1 MGVTAHMWFAATM
14 SWCTVRASACVCIN
28 QSTIMSTQMHT
39 SAYNVAV
46 SHHHGNKSV
55 SRLDLPTHTRHDIQ

>member
-1 MGVTAHMWFAATM
+1 MGVTTHMWFAATM
-14 SWCTVRASACVCIN
+14 SWCTVRASECVCM
-28 QSTIMSTQMHT
+28 IMSTQMHT

-46 SHHHGNKSV
+46 SHHHGSKSV

>member
-1 MGVTAHMWFAATM
+1 MGVTAHMWLAATM
-14 SWCTVRASACVCIN
+14 SWCTVRASECVCMIL
-28 QSTIMSTQMHT
+28 STQMHT

-55 SRLDLPTHTRHDIQ
+55 SRSDLPTHTRHDIQ